1 MTVPDASSVESIP
14 VALDAMGGDHGPAQ
28 TVPGAVDAARSGTE
42 VLLVGDRRAIETE
55 LAKHDIEGLP
65 LRIVESDGAV
75 SENEHPARA
84 FKSRPNAS
92 MFVATRLLKDGE
104 AKAVVSMGST
114 GASIAA
120 ATVLLGTFDGIER
133 AALGGPIIGPA
144 PNTVV
149 IDLGTNVDARPRQL
163 ADFAALGAVM
173 ARVILDVENPRVA
186 ILSVGAEEGKG
197 NRLVKEAT
205 GILKASGMN
214 FIGNVEASDLPF
226 GRADVVVCDGFVGNV
241 MLKLTEALGEAISR
255 DVRKRLAGSRE
266 GAELADHIYELTNRI
281 EAYGGGPLLGVRG
294 VVIVGHGRSQA
305 ASVAKAIR
313 TARTTVERGFIE
325 EAEEEIA
332 RLRAA
337 IGVQSP

>member
-1 MTVPDASSVESIP
+1 MIASSPYSVESIP

-28 TVPGAVDAARSGTE
+28 TVAGAVDAARSGTE

-55 LAKHDIEGLP
+55 LAKLDIERLP
-65 LRIVESDGAV
+65 LRIVESDGVV

-92 MFVATRLLKDGE
+92 IFVATRLLRDGE

-133 AALGGPIIGPA
+133 AALGGPIIGPS

-163 ADFAALGAVM
+163 ADFAALGTVM

-197 NRLVKEAT
+197 NRLVKET
-205 GILKASGMN
+205 IGILKASGMN

-266 GAELADHIYELTNRI
+266 GEELADHIYNLTNRI
-281 EAYGGGPLLGVRG
+281 ETYGGGPLLGVRG

-305 ASVAKAIR
+305 SSIAKAIQ
-313 TARTTVERGFIE
+313 TARTTVERGFVE
-325 EAEEEIA
+325 EAQKEIA